1 MTRRTIL
8 AAALMVAVLSCA
20 GTIARA
26 HEGHGLTIGEVVAVA
41 ADSLQLK
48 TAKQTLTI
56 RLTATTKFEKNK
68 KPVERT
74 LLLKGDR
81 VGVATTKS
89 KSGELTATRV
99 VLGLPAPKPAT
110 PAKPAK

>member
-1 MTRRTIL
+1 MIL
-8 AAALMVAVLSCA
+8 ALAVTGAMFSFE
-20 GTIARA
+20 GSSARA

-48 TAKQTLTI
+48 TAKETLTI
-56 RLTATTKFEKNK
+56 KLTATTKFEKDK

-81 VGVATTKS
+81 IGVATSKS

-99 VLGLPAPKPAT
+99 VLGLPAPKPAK
-110 PAKPAK
+110 PAKPVK